1 MKHDIPDK
9 EELTIKRAQDGS
21 LTLRA
26 YVSGHPSRVGFG
38 EDEHVSYL
46 LLDGTSSLQLKDAL
60 EPRYG
65 RQSSEDLFWQL
76 VAEKTECIAD
86 ILDICDAQSIHY
98 TYKSLGSESDCCLR
112 EL

>member
-9 EELTIKRAQDGS
+9 EELTIKRSQDGS

-46 LLDGTSSLQLKDAL
+46 LLDGKSALQLKDAL

-65 RQSSEDLFWQL
+65 CQSSEDLFWQL

-86 ILDICDAQSIHY
+86 ILDICDARSIRY